1 MSGSSKEDP
10 EVKRK
15 FGGDVWGGTG
25 EWGGVG
31 ETHAYEHMFMRKGTF
46 AFRSSQQIPDLPK
59 R

>member
-15 FGGDVWGGTG
+15 LGGDVGVGLGG
-25 EWGGVG
+25 GGSG